1 MEGVHLGSLGYYSGD
16 QRRQRSQED
25 LWLQVLK
32 WGTKGSSPATG
43 GGEKEKWENDG
54 WEGRSVILPRG
65 RKEGEWVSSRGSLG
79 TSLPEKVLLVIKKWG
94 KGTADTEGEAL
105 NSTGHFFLSAL
116 RRKNPNVHVVGIKKA
131 KHSVAFGPL

>member
-1 MEGVHLGSLGYYSGD
+1 MKTPAASSTGEVPSLLQTNLLFSWRCAGKI
-16 QRRQRSQED
+16 RS
-25 LWLQVLK
+25 
-32 WGTKGSSPATG
+32 
-43 GGEKEKWENDG
+43 
-54 WEGRSVILPRG
+54 
-65 RKEGEWVSSRGSLG
+65 
-79 TSLPEKVLLVIKKWG
+79 PEKVLLVIKKWG